1 MKGFRQQIQFFEQKL
16 RSKEPFAFVR
26 YSDGEMGILMG
37 WYTELSDKIK
47 FGTPDNMRHINYAY
61 PPEDHKLFD
70 PKKHGFYKD
79 KLTDSLLFEK
89 KGYYKGI
96 ISGCQDQEMYN
107 AQFKILNKTIEEV
120 TNDESF
126 TYADLFV
133 NSNYPYFIQNLL
145 PQFFN
150 YKTVIICNE
159 NANIDTLPFP
169 VVKDFRVG
177 YNCFIN
183 DHDIIK
189 DIKQYI
195 SSNNIEN
202 HLFLFSASSLS
213 EVAIH
218 ELYNFNDKNTY
229 LDIGTCLN
237 IFLGLTIDRNYLR
250 GFWLNSGEADIHNVN
265 QWLRKP

>member
-1 MKGFRQQIQFFEQKL
+1 MKGFKQQIQFFEQKL
-16 RSKEPFAFVR
+16 RSKEPFAYVR
-26 YSDGEMGILMG
+26 YSDGEFGILMD

-47 FGTPDNMRHINYAY
+47 YGPPNNMKTINYSY
-61 PPEDHKLFD
+61 SSEDHKLFD
-70 PKKHGFYKD
+70 PKKHRFYKN

-96 ISGCQDQEMYN
+96 ISKCQEPEMYN
-107 AQFKILNKTIEEV
+107 FQFKLLNKNVEEV
-120 TNDESF
+120 TDDESF

-133 NSNYPYFIQNLL
+133 NNNYIYFIQNLL

-150 YKTVIICNE
+150 YKTIIICNE
-159 NANIDTLPFP
+159 NANVDTLPFP

-183 DHDIIK
+183 NYSLIE
-189 DIKQYI
+189 DIKTYI
-195 SSNNIEN
+195 NNNNIKN

-218 ELYNFNDKNTY
+218 QLYDFNDKNTY

-237 IFLGLTIDRNYLR
+237 IFLKLSIDRNYLR
-250 GFWLNSGEADIHNVN
+250 GFWLNSGEADIHKIN
-265 QWLRKP
+265 QWQL

>member
-1 MKGFRQQIQFFEQKL
+1 MKGFRQQIQFLEQKL
-16 RSKEPFAFVR
+16 RSKEPFSYVR
-26 YSDGEMGILMG
+26 YSDGELNILMDF
-37 WYTELSDKIK
+37 YTELSDIIK
-47 FGTPDNMRHINYAY
+47 FGTPDNMKQINYAY
-61 PPEDHKLFD
+61 APEDHKLFD
-70 PKKHGFYKD
+70 PKKHEFYKN
-79 KLTDSLLFEK
+79 KLKDSFLFEK

-107 AQFKILNKTIEEV
+107 AQFKILNKTKEEV

-126 TYADLFV
+126 TYADLFLNG
-133 NSNYPYFIQNLL
+133 NSPYFIQNLL

-183 DHDIIK
+183 DHNIIK

-218 ELYNFNDKNTY
+218 QLYDFNDKNTY
-229 LDIGTCLN
+229 LDIGTCLT
-237 IFLGLTIDRNYLR
+237 IFLKLSIDRNYLR
-250 GFWLNSGEADIHNVN
+250 GFWLNSGEADIHKIN
-265 QWLRKP
+265 QWQL